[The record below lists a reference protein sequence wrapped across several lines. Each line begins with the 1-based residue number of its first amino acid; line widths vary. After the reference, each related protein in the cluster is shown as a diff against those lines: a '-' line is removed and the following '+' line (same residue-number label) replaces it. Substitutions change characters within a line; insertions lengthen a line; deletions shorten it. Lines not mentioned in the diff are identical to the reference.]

1 MTCDL
6 HPHADPRT
14 SEKSRKN
21 GQIVGHEEAG
31 QNTAILRTIVA
42 CCLLAGVNPHE
53 YLADVLL
60 RVQTHPAKDIA
71 ELLPER
77 WRAAREAERAV
88 EAGRLSRPTVPA
100 SRSRPSWPR

>member
-21 GQIVGHEEAG
+21 GQLVGHEEAG

-77 WRAAREAERAV
+77 WRAAREAERAG
-88 EAGRLSRPTVPA
+88 EAGIVQSLGA
-100 SRSRPSWPR
+100 